1 MLRCLFIVLVQAG
14 GWRGDQR
21 YVIGRGCICHRFLM
35 PLLQGWDEGVAGMKV
50 GGERLLIVPPS
61 LGYGKRKM
69 GDIPSNSTLRF
80 GEPIGCP
87 LGFFHLELTAS
98 CQRSNSST
106 SSECTTIR
114 LFRADL
120 RRLFTYIKRPSSSV
134 DALDQGLISDWCP
147 EIPLSHIHHKRADL

>member
-1 MLRCLFIVLVQAG
+1 
-14 GWRGDQR
+14 
-21 YVIGRGCICHRFLM
+21 M

-87 LGFFHLELTAS
+87 LRILPFGAN
-98 CQRSNSST
+98 RVV
-106 SSECTTIR
+106 SEVK
-114 LFRADL
+114 LLD
-120 RRLFTYIKRPSSSV
+120 IK
-134 DALDQGLISDWCP
+134 
-147 EIPLSHIHHKRADL
+147 